1 MRRRDLI
8 AAMSVAFWPG
18 LARAGVQRLPLSEAF
33 VMLDS
38 YLALPPAE
46 RDRFSFA
53 YRLMRSKKPAPGA
66 RAAFVDKAGAR
77 TPVALSPDGTVQN
90 LPTLAQLKSKAVF
103 ELDGDDYQFVL
114 EPLAA
119 IAPDTRI
126 DVSNLAASLAQLN
139 AAVAKFARD
148 EGAET
153 AQLTTAYFPGV
164 VAGAAVFADGS
175 SKPLSVFDFK
185 ALGPTPYFEP
195 RKAPGAIA
203 VTLDKPPSRIVLAGP
218 PRR

>member
-8 AAMSVAFWPG
+8 AALGVALWPG
-18 LARAGVQRLPLSEAF
+18 LGRAGAQRLPLSEAF

-38 YLALPPAE
+38 YLALPPTE

-53 YRLMRSKKPAPGA
+53 YRLMQGKKPAPNA

-77 TPVALSPDGTVQN
+77 TPVTVSPDGTMLT
-90 LPTLAQLKSKAVF
+90 LPTLAQLKSKAMF
-103 ELDGDDYQFVL
+103 EIDGDYQFVL

-119 IAPDTRI
+119 IAPATRI

-139 AAVAKFARD
+139 TAIAKFARD
-148 EGAET
+148 QGAEI
-153 AQLTTAYFPGV
+153 AKLTTAYFPGV
-164 VAGAAVFADGS
+164 GAGAAVLADGS
-175 SKPLSVFDFK
+175 SKPLSVFDFQ

-195 RKAPGAIA
+195 RKAPAAVA

-218 PRR
+218 PRG